1 MNLISIAHAGVITDA
16 PSISTVGMR
25 ILNYLLSV
33 AEIIAIIAL
42 VISGIL
48 YFVSAGD
55 EKKVELAKRA
65 VNYSVMGVAMALGGL
80 IIVKLIGEFFSGQ

>member
-1 MNLISIAHAGVITDA
+1 MNIVSIAHAGVITDA

-25 ILNYLLSV
+25 ILNFLLST

-48 YFVSAGD
+48 YFASAGD